1 MTGPAN
7 TRRRVRSWSRRHS
20 YSFFSSLGALLKH
33 RIGTLMTVLVL
44 GIAILLPLGLYVTLI
59 NLDRLDLQQDEWGA
73 ITVFITPG
81 TAEPEILALS
91 RLIETRLD
99 VSAIELVSPEQG
111 MAEFRENSGFG
122 QSLEMLEE
130 NPLPWVLMVSP
141 VVQGDDENSVQMR
154 LSGLMN
160 FLNDR
165 EEVQSV
171 QFDHKWLQRLGR
183 LLELGHA
190 TVTVLAVLFGLAV
203 IVVVANTIRLDVAA
217 RSEEIEILALV
228 GAGNSFIR
236 QPFLYSGFWYGLMG
250 GALAAG
256 LMKLCLFYL
265 DAPLARLLDAYG
277 HGFSL
282 YGLGVSDIA
291 TLIIASGLLGMLGA
305 WVSVQR
311 YLKMLVV
318 GGSLGRR

>member
-171 QFDHKWLQRLGR
+171 QFDHKWLQRLGH